1 MPQLYARLHR
11 RFGRPQDGLTR
22 REMLQAS
29 LAAAAGVLLSNRFD
43 LAAQTGRR
51 VIVVGAG
58 FSGLTAAFELSRA
71 GYDVTVVEAR
81 NRVGGRV
88 VSFSDLVP
96 GKNVEGGA
104 ELIGSNHPT
113 WVAYAERFKLTFLDV
128 NEEDLESPIVLD
140 GKRLSGDESEALWK
154 ELEASVNAMN
164 ADAARVT
171 DADRPWT
178 TPGAEALDR
187 RTLASWIQGLKAS
200 AACKAAIDAM
210 MTSDAG
216 VRSEWQS
223 YLANLAMVKG
233 HGLEKYWTDTE
244 VYRCRGGN
252 QQLARKLL
260 AEIGEKRVL
269 LATPVDAV
277 SVDDRLARVR
287 LANGRTLEAEDVIVT
302 VPPSVWNKIAF
313 DPVLPASLAPQ
324 MGANVKCLI
333 AVQDRFWRRE
343 ELAPDSLS
351 DGPINQTWEGTD
363 GQPGPG
369 AALVA
374 FSGGPSADAC
384 RAWPAPSTL
393 KLESYLAELSKIY
406 TGIRPA
412 YVRGR
417 FMDWPSDVWAKASYS
432 FPAPGQVTAM
442 GPTLWRDGSR
452 LRFAGEYTAYAFMG
466 YMEGAL
472 HSGALVARAIA
483 ERDGVAKRAGPI
495 GGAGRPAV

>member
-1 MPQLYARLHR
+1 MPQLYAQLNR
-11 RFGRPQDGLTR
+11 RFGGRADGLTR

-29 LAAAAGVLLSNRFD
+29 LAAAAGVLLSGRGD
-43 LAAQTGRR
+43 LAAQAGRR

-58 FSGLTAAFELSRA
+58 FSGLTAAYELSRA

-88 VSFSDLVP
+88 VSFGDLVP
-96 GKNVEGGA
+96 GKNVEGGG

-128 NEEDLESPIVLD
+128 NEEELESPIVLG
-140 GKRLSGDESEALWK
+140 GKRLSEDDSERVWK
-154 ELEASVNAMN
+154 ELMSAVNAMN

-178 TPGAEALDR
+178 TPGADALDR
-187 RTLASWIQGLKAS
+187 RTLASWIQGLQAS
-200 AACKAAIDAM
+200 PETKAAIDAM
-210 MTSDAG
+210 MSSDAG

-223 YLANLAMVKG
+223 YLGNLAMVKG

-252 QQLARKLL
+252 QQLARRLS
-260 AEIGEKRVL
+260 AELGDRRVL
-269 LATPVDAV
+269 LSTPVTAI

-287 LANGRTLEAEDVIVT
+287 LADGRTFEAEDVIVT
-302 VPPSVWNKIAF
+302 VPPSVWNRIAF
-313 DPVLPASLAPQ
+313 DPPLPASLAPQ

-333 AVQDRFWRRE
+333 ALQDRFWRRE
-343 ELAPDSLS
+343 ELAPDILS

-363 GQPGPG
+363 GQPGAT

-374 FSGGPSADAC
+374 FSGGPSADMC
-384 RAWPAPSTL
+384 RAWPAQTTL
-393 KLESYLAELSKIY
+393 KLEAYLAELSKIY
-406 TGIRPA
+406 KGIRQS

-442 GPTLWRDGSR
+442 GPTLWRDASR
-452 LRFAGEYTAYAFMG
+452 LRFAGEYTSYAFMG

-483 ERDGVAKRAGPI
+483 ERDGVAKR
-495 GGAGRPAV
+495 GA

>member
-1 MPQLYARLHR
+1 MPQLYRQLHR
-11 RFGRPQDGLTR
+11 KFGRKDDGMTR
-22 REMLQAS
+22 REMLRTS

-58 FSGLTAAFELSRA
+58 FSGLTAAYELSRA

-88 VSFSDLVP
+88 VSFGDLVA

-104 ELIGSNHPT
+104 ELIGKNHPT
-113 WVAYAERFKLTFLDV
+113 WVTYAQRFKLTFLDV
-128 NEEDLESPIVLD
+128 TEEDLEAPIILN
-140 GKRLSGDESEALWK
+140 GKKLGEDESEALWK
-154 ELEASVNAMN
+154 ELEEAVKAMD

-187 RTLASWIQGLKAS
+187 RTLASWIQGLQAS
-200 AACKAAIDAM
+200 PKCKAAIDAM
-210 MTSDAG
+210 MASDAG
-216 VRSEWQS
+216 VRTEWQS
-223 YLANLAMVKG
+223 YLGNLAMVKG
-233 HGLEKYWTDTE
+233 HQLEKYWTETE

-252 QQLARKLL
+252 QQLARRLMT
-260 AEIGEKRVL
+260 EVGERRVL
-269 LATPVDAV
+269 LSTPVTGV

-287 LANGRTLEAEDVIVT
+287 LANGKVLEAEDVVVT

-313 DPVLPASLAPQ
+313 DPVLPAALAPQ
-324 MGANVKCLI
+324 MGTNVKCLI
-333 AVQDRFWRRE
+333 AVRDAFWRRE
-343 ELAPDSLS
+343 ELAPDTLS
-351 DGPINQTWEGTD
+351 DGAVNQTWHGTD
-363 GQPGPG
+363 GQRG
-369 AALVA
+369 AGEALVA
-374 FSGGPSADAC
+374 FSGGPSADVC
-384 RAWPAPSTL
+384 RSWPAQTSL
-393 KLESYLAELSKIY
+393 KLESYLAELSKVY
-406 TGIRPA
+406 KGLRAA

-432 FPAPGQVTAM
+432 FPAPGQVTSM
-442 GPTLWRDGSR
+442 GPLIWRDNTR
-452 LRFAGEYTAYAFMG
+452 LRFAGEYSSYAFMG

-483 ERDGVAKRAGPI
+483 ERDGVAAKVA
-495 GGAGRPAV
+495 